1 MPDDAWL
8 KVKLGLKEEAWTMQG
23 DGVLFLIGVAT
34 SSGFDQLYTLVVN
47 PFGNAS
53 DKGWKEVVLDLS
65 TYAGE
70 TVDLV
75 FNTRSSA
82 PPAPGTAPTDDRNG
96 DMALWG
102 APRIVI
108 Q

>member
-1 MPDDAWL
+1 M
-8 KVKLGLKEEAWTMQG
+8 
-23 DGVLFLIGVAT
+23 
-34 SSGFDQLYTLVVN
+34 N

-70 TVDLV
+70 TVDLI
-75 FNTRSSA
+75 FNTHSSA
-82 PPAPGTAPTDDRNG
+82 PPAPGTPPTDDRNG
-96 DMALWG
+96 DLALWG
-102 APRIVI
+102 APRIVV